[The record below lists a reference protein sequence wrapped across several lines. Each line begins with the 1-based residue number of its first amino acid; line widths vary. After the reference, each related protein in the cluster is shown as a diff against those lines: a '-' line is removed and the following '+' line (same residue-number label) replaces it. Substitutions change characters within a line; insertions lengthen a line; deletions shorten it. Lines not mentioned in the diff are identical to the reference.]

1 MNDII
6 IYNVLFVNLFN
17 CIAFMYNYY
26 DSNIYPVPFLIV
38 DVCDDISDTV
48 VSSTSWDDVS
58 TAHGDESVS

>member
-1 MNDII
+1 
-6 IYNVLFVNLFN
+6 
-17 CIAFMYNYY
+17 MYNYY

-58 TAHGDESVS
+58 TTHGDESVS

>member
-6 IYNVLFVNLFN
+6 IYNVIFVNLFN

-26 DSNIYPVPFLIV
+26 DSNIYPVPFSIV
-38 DVCDDISDTV
+38 DVCGDISDTV
-48 VSSTSWDDVS
+48 VSSQLVS